1 MVEQIWQN
9 ITECDPKWVEAL
21 RNGDRSMIQ
30 AIILAYIPL
39 ALKLAKN
46 KARIFPGDV
55 DDYISTALYT
65 LVRCVHKPN
74 LRDNNIGA
82 YLNSHIKYALMK
94 PLRKN
99 KTLPS
104 NISSKR
110 RVPYEM
116 IELIMKSAQTDKERR
131 VLVLR
136 SQGYCDREIATQL
149 GCNISEVWRTRQKCY
164 NRYKELEN
172 GLHQHRRDTNRRDM
186 CRTK

>member
-30 AIILAYIPL
+30 AIIVAYIPL

-46 KARIFPGDV
+46 KARIFPGDI

-65 LVRCVHKPN
+65 LVQRVHKPN

-94 PLRKN
+94 KSRKN
-99 KTLPS
+99 KTLPN
-104 NISSKR
+104 NIPSKR
-110 RVPYEM
+110 RVSYEM

-131 VLVLR
+131 ILVLR
-136 SQGYCDREIATQL
+136 SQGYCDREIAEQL
-149 GCNISEVWRTRQKCY
+149 GSNVSEVWRTRQECY
-164 NRYKELEN
+164 KRYKELED
-172 GLHQHRRDTNRRDM
+172 GLSQHRRNTSRGNV